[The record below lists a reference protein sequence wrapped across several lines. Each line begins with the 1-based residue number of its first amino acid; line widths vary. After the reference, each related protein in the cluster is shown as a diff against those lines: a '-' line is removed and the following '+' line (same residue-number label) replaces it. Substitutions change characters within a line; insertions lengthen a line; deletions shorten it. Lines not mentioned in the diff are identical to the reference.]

1 MKIND
6 QCLTCLV
13 NQVIKIAHITNVTD
27 KELLYKKVFAYLSE
41 IDFSKT
47 NPEIIGETFQL
58 IKKQIDNED
67 PYYDIRRYYNQLFL
81 QQINTLEQKINQS
94 SDPLSETIKY
104 AIIANIIDFSPI
116 HQDIDI
122 QKWFNHIDNI
132 TLTINHIDYLK
143 KDIQSSQS
151 LLYLGDNCG
160 EICLDLLL
168 IKRIKAI
175 NPNLHIYF
183 GVRGTPVVN
192 DSIEED
198 AYLVGIDKYA
208 TVISNRDQ
216 SLGTILPR
224 TSEAFQ
230 QIYENA
236 DVIIAKGQANYES
249 LSEENKNIYFML
261 VVKCH
266 VISQYIGIPEKSII
280 CMKSLLE
287 NN

>member
-6 QCLTCLV
+6 QCLPCLV

-27 KELLYKKVFAYLSE
+27 KELLYKKVFAYLSQ

-208 TVISNRDQ
+208 TVISNGDQ

>member
-6 QCLTCLV
+6 QCLPCLV

-27 KELLYKKVFAYLSE
+27 KELLYKKVFAYLSQ

-132 TLTINHIDYLK
+132 TLTIDHIDYLK

-208 TVISNRDQ
+208 TVISNGDQ

-224 TSEAFQ
+224 TTEAFQ

>member
-6 QCLTCLV
+6 QCLPCLV

-27 KELLYKKVFAYLSE
+27 KELLYKKVFAYLSQ

-132 TLTINHIDYLK
+132 TLTIDHIDYLK

-208 TVISNRDQ
+208 TVISNGDQ

-224 TSEAFQ
+224 TSETFQ

-249 LSEENKNIYFML
+249 LSEENKSIYFML

>member
-1 MKIND
+1 M
-6 QCLTCLV
+6 
-13 NQVIKIAHITNVTD
+13 
-27 KELLYKKVFAYLSE
+27 LYKKVFAYLSQ

-132 TLTINHIDYLK
+132 TLTIDHIDYLK

-208 TVISNRDQ
+208 TVISNGDQ

-224 TSEAFQ
+224 TTEAFQ

>member
-6 QCLTCLV
+6 QCLPCLV

-104 AIIANIIDFSPI
+104 AITANIIDFSPI

-208 TVISNRDQ
+208 TVISNGDQ

-224 TSEAFQ
+224 TTEAFQ

>member
-6 QCLTCLV
+6 QCLPCLV

-27 KELLYKKVFAYLSE
+27 KELLYKKVFAYLSQ

-208 TVISNRDQ
+208 TVISNGDQ

-224 TSEAFQ
+224 TSETFQ